1 MVQKSHIWNSFLEN
15 VISGI
20 QKFYICPDVS
30 VDIIILFFNF
40 GFSSRKSQSQQ
51 KLAKK
56 ITHFTIQF
64 CSKNFTHFANLNS
77 LKMICSLSTAKNL
90 SDFTNLEQ
98 TCFYLVS
105 EKIFAL
111 HHFFTPKNC
120 ILETLWKYISVLNVC
135 IFLYI
140 SLRKIL
146 FQRRSKG
153 CDGEGRGVGRLNNF
167 LKAACCLS
175 LAQCFTIFHFI
186 WYFWKLG
193 YFLGFRYF
201 YL

>member
-1 MVQKSHIWNSFLEN
+1 MIQKSHICNSFLEN
-15 VISGI
+15 IISGI
-20 QKFYICPDVS
+20 QRFYICS
-30 VDIIILFFNF
+30 GFIYFFNF
-40 GFSSRKSQSQQ
+40 RFSSRKSQSQQ

-120 ILETLWKYISVLNVC
+120 ILETL
-135 IFLYI
+135 
-140 SLRKIL
+140 
-146 FQRRSKG
+146 
-153 CDGEGRGVGRLNNF
+153 
-167 LKAACCLS
+167 
-175 LAQCFTIFHFI
+175 
-186 WYFWKLG
+186 
-193 YFLGFRYF
+193 
-201 YL
+201 